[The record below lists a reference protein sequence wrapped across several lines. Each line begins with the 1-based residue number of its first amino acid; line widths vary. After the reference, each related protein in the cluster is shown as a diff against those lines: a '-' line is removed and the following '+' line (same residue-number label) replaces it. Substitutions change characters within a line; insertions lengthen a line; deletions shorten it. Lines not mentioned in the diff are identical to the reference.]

1 MNRART
7 LFDWL
12 RGRKRVVSVFTVLA
26 VGAALAWLLSPSTP
40 NSAKVFVPPQV
51 KASRLTPEQYRAVI
65 GDIFGPQIDLGGRLE
80 PVMRVGGLLTVG
92 ASSVSVTAAGME
104 QFDAMAEAIADQVLL
119 QAANR
124 QIFLPCKPADPRK
137 ADEGCARLFLSRVG
151 ERLFRRPLSESELRT
166 FVAAAGVAST
176 KLGDFHAGLSMS
188 LAAMLASPQ
197 FLFRIPVLEEDPGRS
212 GAFRLDGYSK
222 ASRLSFFLWNTGPDP
237 ELLRAAREGE
247 LESNRGLRRQI
258 DRMMRS
264 PRLEEG
270 LRAFFRDMLQ
280 FDAFETL
287 SKDPMLF
294 PKFSRREMADA
305 EEQTLRTLVD
315 HLLVRG
321 GDYRDVFT
329 TKQTFLT
336 PSLAAIYQV
345 PVAHD
350 APNGDIEEW
359 VPFEFAAD
367 DPRAGILSHAS
378 FTALHSPPGRTSP
391 TERGKAVREVL
402 MCQTV
407 PAPPPDVQFTV
418 VQNTADPVHRTVRQ
432 RLLAHATVPSCAG
445 CHRVMDPM
453 GLALENFDG
462 SGEFRTAENG
472 VGIDTSGDLDGVPFT
487 NPLELAAV
495 VRDNPAIPS
504 CLVKRMAAYAFG
516 QELTQDQR
524 VFVKDMRKLFRESG
538 YQVPELMRA
547 IASREEFYQAAP
559 LRPSDEPPM
568 RMAAIG
574 K

>member
-1 MNRART
+1 
-7 LFDWL
+7 
-12 RGRKRVVSVFTVLA
+12 
-26 VGAALAWLLSPSTP
+26 
-40 NSAKVFVPPQV
+40 
-51 KASRLTPEQYRAVI
+51 
-65 GDIFGPQIDLGGRLE
+65 
-80 PVMRVGGLLTVG
+80 
-92 ASSVSVTAAGME
+92 ME

-124 QIFLPCKPADPRK
+124 QIFLPCKPADPKK

-559 LRPSDEPPM
+559 LRPSGEPPM

>member
-124 QIFLPCKPADPRK
+124 QIFLPCKPADPKK

-559 LRPSDEPPM
+559 LRPSGEPPM